1 VRVVIADT
9 GPIHYLVLIGQSEI
23 LPALFERVI
32 LPSVVRDEL
41 ARMEAPD
48 AVRDWIQAAPA
59 WLEVRSDS
67 VSSSD
72 DASLESLDDGEKAA
86 LALAASLAA
95 DLILMDD
102 RDGVRVAR
110 SQGFRVVG
118 TLRVL
123 ELGAPR
129 GLLDLADAFERIK
142 RTNFRYRQEIMDELL
157 KQEGG

>member
-123 ELGAPR
+123 ELGARR